1 MKSEKEM
8 FIVLLV
14 VIILGLIANQLSNIH
29 LNFIL
34 VILIC
39 AGIAYILRLFKNLYE
54 YWKKQKIRKNKIR
67 VIEQHVSHSFCL
79 LGVWGK
85 RPILT
90 TEVVKA
96 FR

>member
-1 MKSEKEM
+1 M
-8 FIVLLV
+8 
-14 VIILGLIANQLSNIH
+14 
-29 LNFIL
+29 
-34 VILIC
+34 
-39 AGIAYILRLFKNLYE
+39 
-54 YWKKQKIRKNKIR
+54 
-67 VIEQHVSHSFCL
+67 IEQHVSHSFCL